1 MSSIAVYSSALAVQI
16 DIIRRVKAFFKSSDE
31 LVDFLIFSDDI
42 ASGLLV
48 DTAILSTFYTTF
60 YPGKVI
66 FLNVEDYLANK
77 DNLLTNDYVLLLDFK
92 DALEHKLDIS
102 LLKNTQI
109 LKYDND
115 KMELMQKYEV

>member
-1 MSSIAVYSSALAVQI
+1 MSSIAVYSSALNVQI

-48 DTAILSTFYTTF
+48 DTAILSTFYMTF
-60 YPGKVI
+60 YPGQII

-77 DNLLTNDYVLLLDFK
+77 NNLLTNDYVLLLDFK